1 MFKKTLLPLVLTLLL
16 DPVCWAGTDVNQAS
30 VAELDSIKGIGPALS
45 ERILIERKKGGFKD
59 WPDFMARV
67 KGVAPSAAVKL
78 SDQGLNVNGTGFE
91 GAAKGAERTATPAL
105 K

>member
-1 MFKKTLLPLVLTLLL
+1 MLKKMLLALSLLL
-16 DPVCWAGTDVNQAS
+16 SDLCLAGLELNQAS

-45 ERILIERKKGGFKD
+45 ERILIERKKGDFKD

-91 GAAKGAERTATPAL
+91 GAAKSAERTATPAP